1 MKGWMP
7 LKFKAVAEK
16 LDHRLGWNQTLKV
29 SPWNSFGNSEQI
41 LSQWKALITVGV
53 TDENINAP
61 NFDFYIGEDQV
72 QNIPEGTLQE
82 DDEDKSIV
90 KLRTVFDH
98 VFRTFF
104 EFEYGPLRKFPTGSL
119 RPEIPDRKFQTGS
132 PRPEVPDVENWKRA
146 TDLDFTIPNTR
157 TCFEI
162 INAVGTQCQN
172 ENLEL
177 KASDYFSVIATKETI
192 DLFLLN
198 YLETSSDGSMV

>member
-1 MKGWMP
+1 M
-7 LKFKAVAEK
+7 
-16 LDHRLGWNQTLKV
+16 
-29 SPWNSFGNSEQI
+29 
-41 LSQWKALITVGV
+41 ITVGV

-90 KLRTVFDH
+90 KLRIVLVHGFPDLDILKR
-98 VFRTFF
+98 VLYFGPNWTFF
-104 EFEYGPLRKFPTGSL
+104 ELEHCLFRKSPTES
-119 RPEIPDRKFQTGS
+119 PDDETW
-132 PRPEVPDVENWKRA
+132 ERA

-162 INAVGTQCQN
+162 INSLGDQCSE

-192 DLFLLN
+192 DSFLFN
-198 YLETSSDGSMV
+198 YLESSSDGSMV